1 MKKPKLVLP
10 QPQVFKD
17 VNAMRLKMRRKAQKL
32 GWELYLTKVNER
44 AGQLLGKPPGPSPA
58 PGLRFRK
65 LGLGAFGLTTNDR
78 STRRAVSAKPQ

>member
-10 QPQVFKD
+10 QPQVFREVD
-17 VNAMRLKMRRKAQKL
+17 AMRLKMRRKAQKL
-32 GWELYLTKVNER
+32 GWEPYLAEVNAR
-44 AGQLLGKPPGPSPA
+44 AGHLLGKPPVPSPA

-65 LGLGAFGLTTNDR
+65 LGLGAFGLTPDDR